1 MSRMTYLVDTGPLVS
16 AFARREPKYK
26 SWAEEL
32 LGRLPLPLV
41 TCEAVITEASHLLGS
56 SVRLME
62 AIDRKLIVCRFD
74 LQREA
79 RLIGQLC
86 AKYADQPMDLADAC
100 LVRLYESHREGS
112 ATILTVDRTDFTVYR
127 TTKGKPLR
135 CEFPPAERKQVVSD
149 I

>member
-1 MSRMTYLVDTGPLVS
+1 MTYLVDTGPLVS

-100 LVRLYESHREGS
+100 LVRLYETCREGS

-127 TTKGKPLR
+127 TSKGKPLR
-135 CEFPPAERKQVVSD
+135 CEFPPADRK
-149 I
+149 

>member
-1 MSRMTYLVDTGPLVS
+1 MNRMTYLVDTGPLVS
-16 AFARREPKYK
+16 AFARREPKFK

-41 TCEAVITEASHLLGS
+41 TCEAVITEAPQLLGS

-74 LQREA
+74 LQREVH
-79 RLIGQLC
+79 LVGQLC

-100 LVRLYESHREGS
+100 LVRLYETHREGS

-127 TTKGKPLR
+127 TSKGKPLR
-135 CEFPPAERKQVVSD
+135 CEFPPADRK
-149 I
+149 

>member
-79 RLIGQLC
+79 RHIGQLC

-100 LVRLYESHREGS
+100 LVRLYETHREGS

-127 TTKGKPLR
+127 TSKGKPLQ
-135 CEFPPAERKQVVSD
+135 CEFPPADRK
-149 I
+149 

>member
-1 MSRMTYLVDTGPLVS
+1 MTYLVDTGPLVS

-26 SWAEEL
+26 SWAEGL

-100 LVRLYESHREGS
+100 LVRLYETHREGS

-127 TTKGKPLR
+127 TSKGKPLR
-135 CEFPPAERKQVVSD
+135 CEFPPADRK
-149 I
+149 

>member
-1 MSRMTYLVDTGPLVS
+1 MTYLVDTGPLVS
-16 AFARREPKYK
+16 AFARKEERYK
-26 SWAEEL
+26 AWAEEL

-62 AIDRKLIVCRFD
+62 AINRKLIVCRFD

-79 RLIGQLC
+79 GVIGRLC

-100 LVRLYESHREGS
+100 LVRLYETFREGS

-127 TTKGKPLR
+127 TSKGKPLQ
-135 CEFPPAERKQVVSD
+135 CVFPPTRA
-149 I
+149 

>member
-26 SWAEEL
+26 FWAEEL

-100 LVRLYESHREGS
+100 LVRLYETCREGS

-127 TTKGKPLR
+127 TSKGKPLR
-135 CEFPPAERKQVVSD
+135 CEFPPADRK
-149 I
+149 

>member
-100 LVRLYESHREGS
+100 LVRLYETHREGS

-127 TTKGKPLR
+127 TSKGKPLR
-135 CEFPPAERKQVVSD
+135 CEFPPADRK
-149 I
+149 

>member
-1 MSRMTYLVDTGPLVS
+1 MS

-41 TCEAVITEASHLLGS
+41 TCEAVITEAAHLLGS

-62 AIDRKLIVCRFD
+62 AINQKLIVCRFD

-79 RLIGQLC
+79 LLIGQMC

-100 LVRLYESHREGS
+100 IVRLYETHREGS

-127 TTKGKPLR
+127 TSKGKPLQ
-135 CEFPPAERKQVVSD
+135 CEFPPPDRK
-149 I
+149 

>member
-1 MSRMTYLVDTGPLVS
+1 MTYLVDTGPLVS

-62 AIDRKLIVCRFD
+62 AIDQKLIVCRFD

-79 RLIGQLC
+79 SHIGQLC
-86 AKYADQPMDLADAC
+86 AKYAGQPMDLADAC

-112 ATILTVDRTDFTVYR
+112 ATILTVDRTDFTIYR
-127 TTKGKPLR
+127 TSKGKPLR
-135 CEFPPAERKQVVSD
+135 CEFPPADRK
-149 I
+149 

>member
-41 TCEAVITEASHLLGS
+41 TCEAVITEAAHLLGS

-62 AIDRKLIVCRFD
+62 AINQKLIVCRFD

-79 RLIGQLC
+79 LLIGQMC

-100 LVRLYESHREGS
+100 IVRLYETHREGS

-127 TTKGKPLR
+127 TSKGKPLQ
-135 CEFPPAERKQVVSD
+135 CEFPPADRK
-149 I
+149 

>member
-62 AIDRKLIVCRFD
+62 AINQKMIVCRFD
-74 LQREA
+74 LQQEA
-79 RLIGQLC
+79 RFIGQLC
-86 AKYADQPMDLADAC
+86 DKYADQPMDLADAC
-100 LVRLYESHREGS
+100 LVRLYETYREGS
-112 ATILTVDRTDFTVYR
+112 ATIVTLDRTDFMVYR
-127 TTKGKPLR
+127 TSRGKFLR
-135 CEFPPAERKQVVSD
+135 CEFPPEERK
-149 I
+149 

>member
-1 MSRMTYLVDTGPLVS
+1 MSRVTYLVDTGPLVS

-41 TCEAVITEASHLLGS
+41 TCEAVIAEASHLLGS

-62 AIDRKLIVCRFD
+62 AIDQKLIVCRFD

-79 RLIGQLC
+79 GHIGRLC

-127 TTKGKPLR
+127 TSKGKPLR
-135 CEFPPAERKQVVSD
+135 CEFPPADGK
-149 I
+149 

>member
-62 AIDRKLIVCRFD
+62 AIDKKLIVCRFD

-100 LVRLYESHREGS
+100 LVRLYETHREGS

-127 TTKGKPLR
+127 TSKGKPLR
-135 CEFPPAERKQVVSD
+135 CEFPPADRK
-149 I
+149 

>member
-1 MSRMTYLVDTGPLVS
+1 MTYLVDTGPLVS

-100 LVRLYESHREGS
+100 LVRLYETYREGS

-127 TTKGKPLR
+127 TSKGKPLR
-135 CEFPPAERKQVVSD
+135 CEFPPADRK
-149 I
+149 

>member
-62 AIDRKLIVCRFD
+62 AIDKKLIVCRFD

-100 LVRLYESHREGS
+100 LVRLYETYREGS
-112 ATILTVDRTDFTVYR
+112 ATILTLDRTDFTVYR
-127 TTKGKPLR
+127 TSKGKPLR
-135 CEFPPAERKQVVSD
+135 CEFPPADRK
-149 I
+149 

>member
-26 SWAEEL
+26 PWAEEL

-86 AKYADQPMDLADAC
+86 VKYADLPMDLADAC
-100 LVRLYESHREGS
+100 LVRLYETHREGS

-127 TTKGKPLR
+127 TSKGKPLR
-135 CEFPPAERKQVVSD
+135 CEFPPADRK
-149 I
+149 

>member
-62 AIDRKLIVCRFD
+62 AIDKKLIVCRLD

-86 AKYADQPMDLADAC
+86 AKYADLPMDLADAC
-100 LVRLYESHREGS
+100 LVRLYETHREGS

-127 TTKGKPLR
+127 TSKGKPLR
-135 CEFPPAERKQVVSD
+135 CEFPPAHRK
-149 I
+149 

>member
-62 AIDRKLIVCRFD
+62 AINQKLIVCRFD

-79 RLIGQLC
+79 LLVGQMC

-100 LVRLYESHREGS
+100 LVRLYETHREGS

-127 TTKGKPLR
+127 TRKGKPLQ
-135 CEFPPAERKQVVSD
+135 CEFPPAER
-149 I
+149 

>member
-41 TCEAVITEASHLLGS
+41 TCEAVMTEASHLLGS

-62 AIDRKLIVCRFD
+62 AIDQKLIVCRFD

-79 RLIGQLC
+79 RHIGQLC

-100 LVRLYESHREGS
+100 LVRLYETRREGS

-127 TTKGKPLR
+127 TSKGKLLQ
-135 CEFPPAERKQVVSD
+135 CEFPPADRK
-149 I
+149 

>member
-1 MSRMTYLVDTGPLVS
+1 VDTGPLVS
-16 AFARREPKYK
+16 AFARREPKFK

-79 RLIGQLC
+79 HLVGQLC

-100 LVRLYESHREGS
+100 LVRLYETHREGS

-127 TTKGKPLR
+127 TSKGKPLR
-135 CEFPPAERKQVVSD
+135 CEFPPADRK
-149 I
+149 

>member
-1 MSRMTYLVDTGPLVS
+1 MNRMTYLVDTGPLVS
-16 AFARREPKYK
+16 AFARREPKFK

-41 TCEAVITEASHLLGS
+41 TCEAVITEACHLLGS

-79 RLIGQLC
+79 RHLGQLC

-100 LVRLYESHREGS
+100 LVRLYETHREGS

-127 TTKGKPLR
+127 TSKGKPLQ
-135 CEFPPAERKQVVSD
+135 CEFPPADRK
-149 I
+149 